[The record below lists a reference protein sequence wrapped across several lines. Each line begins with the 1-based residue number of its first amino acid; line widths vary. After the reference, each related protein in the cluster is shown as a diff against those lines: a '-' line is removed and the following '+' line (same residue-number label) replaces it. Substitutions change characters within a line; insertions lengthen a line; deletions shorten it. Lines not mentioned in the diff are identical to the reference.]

1 MVIDFHVHCFPD
13 ELARRAIP
21 SLARCGGVE
30 PATDG
35 TLAGL
40 RQSMKRSGIDAS
52 VVMSIATRPSQT
64 DSITSW
70 SKSIQA
76 GDIFPFSSIH
86 PASQKWREEVTII
99 KEGGLKGIKFHPD
112 YQKFFVDEHFM
123 FPIYEHI
130 FNCGLIIV
138 FHAGVDIGLSPPVH
152 CTPLGLRN
160 VVRSFRGAR
169 VVAAHSGGFR
179 CWDDVEKYLLGED
192 ILLDTSYSI
201 GWMDESQAMRII
213 NGHGHDKILFATDS
227 PWADQGTELQKL
239 KALKLG
245 SEAEDAIL
253 YRNAARLLDLDI
265 LE

>member
-13 ELARRAIP
+13 ELAKRAVS
-21 SLARCGGVE
+21 SLSQCGGVK

-35 TLAGL
+35 TVAGV
-40 RQSMKRSGIDAS
+40 RESMRRSGIDGS
-52 VVMSIATRPSQT
+52 VIQSIATRPSQAG
-64 DSITSW
+64 SITSW

-86 PASQKWREEVTII
+86 PASEKWREEITMI
-99 KEGGLKGIKFHPD
+99 KEYGIKGIKFHPD
-112 YQKFFVDEHFM
+112 YQEFFVDEPFM
-123 FPIYEHI
+123 LPIYEHI
-130 FNCGLIIV
+130 FNCGLIVV
-138 FHAGVDIGLSPPVH
+138 FHAGVDIGLPPPVH
-152 CTPLGLRN
+152 CTPLMLRG
-160 VVRSFRGAR
+160 VVRRFGGAR

-201 GWMDESQAMRII
+201 GWMDESQAIRII
-213 NGHGHDKILFATDS
+213 KGHGHDKILFATDS
-227 PWADQGTELQKL
+227 PWADQGIELQKL

-253 YRNAARLLDLDI
+253 YRNAARLLGLD
-265 LE
+265 E